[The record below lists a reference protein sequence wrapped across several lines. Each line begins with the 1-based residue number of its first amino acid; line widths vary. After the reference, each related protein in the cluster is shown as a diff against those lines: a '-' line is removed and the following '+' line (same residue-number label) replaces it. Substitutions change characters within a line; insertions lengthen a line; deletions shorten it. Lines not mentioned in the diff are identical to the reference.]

1 MRAQNQLS
9 FSDWQNLILF
19 TQKKKNPSEKFSGGG
34 FRQPATV
41 SSEQWQ
47 FRRAVKFSASDGAGG
62 RRRSMAV
69 AVTVNGA
76 RWWWWSMEKR

>member
-19 TQKKKNPSEKFSGGG
+19 TKNKIRQKNFQVAVSGG
-34 FRQPATV
+34 R
-41 SSEQWQ
+41 WQ
-47 FRRAVKFSASDGAGG
+47 FPASSGSSGERCSLRRATAVVVGGGG

-69 AVTVNGA
+69 AVTINGA
-76 RWWWWSMEKR
+76 RWWQ